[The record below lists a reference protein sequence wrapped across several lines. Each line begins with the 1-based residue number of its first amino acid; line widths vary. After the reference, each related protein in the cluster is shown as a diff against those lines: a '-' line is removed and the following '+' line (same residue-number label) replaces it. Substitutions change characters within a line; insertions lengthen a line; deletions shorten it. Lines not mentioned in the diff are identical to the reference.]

1 METSQEKNNIEI
13 EQETLKILNSTRKW
27 SMFMAI
33 LGFMFVGLIIVA
45 GVIATT
51 FLSTL
56 SIDESNAGFPE
67 WLVIISIFFIAFIY
81 FFPVLFLFRFSK
93 FTGIAVSTLDK
104 KELHKAFRNLK
115 AYFVY
120 LGILII
126 IVLALYISVIAFFG
140 STLDMLKGFR

>member
-126 IVLALYISVIAFFG
+126 IVLALYISIIAFFG